1 MLPFY
6 LKTECTKDEEKL
18 KNATEIP
25 FKLKAIIDTKCTQ
38 KMLDKGILI
47 SFGATSDVP
56 GQ

>member
-1 MLPFY
+1 MNRFLI
-6 LKTECTKDEEKL
+6 KTECTKDEEKL

-25 FKLKAIIDTKCTQ
+25 FKLKAIIATKCTQ